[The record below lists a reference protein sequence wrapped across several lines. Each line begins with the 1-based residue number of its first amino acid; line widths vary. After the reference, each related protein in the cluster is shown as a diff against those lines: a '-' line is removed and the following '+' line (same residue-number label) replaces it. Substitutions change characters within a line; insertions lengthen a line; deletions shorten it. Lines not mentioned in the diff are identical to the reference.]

1 MNINNIYQTQII
13 MTQPTIKHF
22 LLSFVIVL
30 SVLFTSCVNQRAI
43 SYFQPINENSDTV
56 SSGYLPKYTLRLKPG
71 DIINVG
77 VSSISPEANTMF
89 NPYYIMQQISNQNS
103 QTNNISPAIGYMI
116 DDDGAI
122 SLPMIG
128 KIIVSGLSTK
138 EASEQIVQKL
148 EKYLINPTVNIR
160 MLNYSVSVLGEVARP
175 SVYNIPNERATIPEV
190 LSLAG
195 DLTIYAKRDNVLV
208 IREKDGKREFARV
221 DLTSR
226 NVFNSPYYYLQ
237 PNDVI
242 YVEPGKGK
250 TTSTSRTVQLAPTI
264 ISALSLIVVL
274 FTYVK
279 IK

>member
-1 MNINNIYQTQII
+1 
-13 MTQPTIKHF
+13 
-22 LLSFVIVL
+22 
-30 SVLFTSCVNQRAI
+30 
-43 SYFQPINENSDTV
+43 
-56 SSGYLPKYTLRLKPG
+56 
-71 DIINVG
+71 
-77 VSSISPEANTMF
+77 MF
-89 NPYYIMQQISNQNS
+89 NPYYIMQQIPNQNS

-116 DDDGAI
+116 DVDGAI

-128 KIIVSGLSTK
+128 KIVVSGLSTK

-195 DLTIYAKRDNVLV
+195 DLTIYAKRNNVLV

-221 DLTSR
+221 DLTNR

-237 PNDVI
+237 PNDVV

>member
-1 MNINNIYQTQII
+1 
-13 MTQPTIKHF
+13 MTQPTLKPF
-22 LLSFVIVL
+22 LLAVVL
-30 SVLFTSCVNQRAI
+30 VFSIFLTSCISQEKI
-43 SYFQPINENSDTV
+43 SYFQPVNERSDSV
-56 SSGYLPKYTLRLKPG
+56 SSNVLPKYTLRLKPG

-89 NPYYIMQQISNQNS
+89 NPYYLMQQIPNQNS
-103 QTNNISPAIGYMI
+103 QSNTLIPAIGYMV

-128 KIIVSGLSTK
+128 KITVAGLSTR
-138 EASEQIVQKL
+138 EASDQIVQKL

-160 MLNYSVSVLGEVARP
+160 MLNFSVSVLGEVNHP
-175 SVYNIPNERATIPEV
+175 SVYNIPNERVTLPEA

-208 IREKDGKREFARV
+208 IREKNGKREFTRV
-221 DLTSR
+221 DLTKR
-226 NVFNSPYYYLQ
+226 NVFNSPYFYLQ
-237 PNDVI
+237 PNDVV

-250 TTSTSRTVQLAPTI
+250 ATSSSRTVQLAPTI